1 MSPQVSLQQ
10 WGIRT
15 IPCRTPSPD
24 ALEYLQGDVC
34 LASWHVKAGGW
45 RGTLAAF
52 FSILEKKTENS
63 SEALAASLTDRIQ
76 PRNKAQRR
84 DFKATQLL

>member
-1 MSPQVSLQQ
+1 MSPGVSLQQ
-10 WGIRT
+10 QGAET
-15 IPCRTPSPD
+15 VPCRTLCLD
-24 ALEYLQGDVC
+24 AGEYLGGDVC
-34 LASWHVKAGGW
+34 LASWRVKAGGW
-45 RGTLAAF
+45 KGTLAAF

-63 SEALAASLTDRIQ
+63 SEALAAGLTDRKQ